1 MRRAVMRN
9 ESGWDR
15 LVRVVLGLG
24 LLSLAVIGPRTLWG
38 LLGIVPLVTGVW
50 GFCPLYR
57 AFRVS
62 TRALRR

>member
-1 MRRAVMRN
+1 MRN

-15 LVRVVLGLG
+15 WIRVVLGLG

-38 LLGIVPLVTGVW
+38 LLGIVPLATGIW

-57 AFRVS
+57 AFGVS

>member
-1 MRRAVMRN
+1 MRN

-15 LVRVVLGLG
+15 WIRVVLGLG
-24 LLSLAVIGPRTLWG
+24 LLSLAVVGHRTLLG

-57 AFRVS
+57 AFGVS
-62 TRALRR
+62 TRAMRR

>member
-1 MRRAVMRN
+1 MRN

-15 LVRVVLGLG
+15 LVRVALGLG
-24 LLSLAVIGPRTLWG
+24 LLSVAVIGPRTLWG
-38 LLGIVPLVTGVW
+38 LLGFVPLVTGVW

-57 AFRVS
+57 ALGVS